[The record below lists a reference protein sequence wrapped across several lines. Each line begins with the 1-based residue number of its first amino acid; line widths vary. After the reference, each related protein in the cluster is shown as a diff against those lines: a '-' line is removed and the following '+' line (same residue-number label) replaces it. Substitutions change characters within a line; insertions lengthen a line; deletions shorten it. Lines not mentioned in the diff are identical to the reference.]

1 MISLQQRVDFPL
13 SFLLLVLPAPC
24 RLIATLHMHASLSQ
38 AHQIGLSLRAAC
50 LPFSGRLRLYYLI
63 VMPVT
68 DDTQIIQHSTFQ
80 HSTFQQLW
88 QTVALPGMPSVL
100 PRVTNSNQKW
110 WRNKCA
116 VSMILHGVLTKC
128 FGRVEDSIK
137 YQIRPVLNVP
147 LTLIL
152 LFWLLTAF
160 VFVSCHCLDAIGRRL
175 SLLYKPSQHE

>member
-1 MISLQQRVDFPL
+1 
-13 SFLLLVLPAPC
+13 
-24 RLIATLHMHASLSQ
+24 
-38 AHQIGLSLRAAC
+38 
-50 LPFSGRLRLYYLI
+50 
-63 VMPVT
+63 
-68 DDTQIIQHSTFQ
+68 
-80 HSTFQQLW
+80 
-88 QTVALPGMPSVL
+88 
-100 PRVTNSNQKW
+100 
-110 WRNKCA
+110 
-116 VSMILHGVLTKC
+116 MILHGVLTKC